1 MLLAATASGE
11 VSREVVSEEFPRAD
25 ENGNLTFIQ
34 TYDFDLSNA
43 DDAFVFE
50 ELQDRLVG
58 RLFQIHG
65 LELKPGE
72 GEGTDFEVNGSGGY
86 IPELG
91 AANGVL
97 LPLPLGSLDD
107 WLLA

>member
-1 MLLAATASGE
+1 
-11 VSREVVSEEFPRAD
+11 VSADFPRAD
-25 ENGNLTFIQ
+25 ENGNLSFIQ
-34 TYDFDLSNA
+34 TYDLNPNDA

-50 ELQDRLVG
+50 ELQDRLAG
-58 RLFQIHG
+58 RRFQIHG
-65 LELKPGE
+65 IELKPGE

-91 AANGVL
+91 VANGVL
-97 LPLPLGSLDD
+97 LPLPIGSLSD